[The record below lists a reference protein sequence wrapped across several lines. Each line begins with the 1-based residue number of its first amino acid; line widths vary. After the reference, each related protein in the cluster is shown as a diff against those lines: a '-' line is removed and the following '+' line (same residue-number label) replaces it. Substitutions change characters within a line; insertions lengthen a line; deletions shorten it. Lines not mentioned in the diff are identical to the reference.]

1 MLTSMQMV
9 LLPQDQFLVVQLAG
23 LVSLEAWEKVLC
35 ELEIAISAERGDLV
49 VGDLS
54 GLVGWLGVP
63 ERQAVGGLWATHLAR
78 MRKVALVIEAR
89 KITGVVETEAQR
101 NGLNLRL
108 FSSHEDAVSWLLS

>member
-1 MLTSMQMV
+1 MLTSMHFV
-9 LLPQDQFLVVQLAG
+9 LLPQDEFLVVQLAG
-23 LVSLEAWEKVLC
+23 LVSSEAWEKVLR
-35 ELEIAISAERGDLV
+35 ELEVAISAAQSDLL

-54 GLVGWLGVP
+54 GLVGWLGMP
-63 ERQAVGGLWATHLAR
+63 ERQAVGGLMAVHLAR

-108 FSSHEDAVSWLLS
+108 FSSHEDAVSWVLS